1 MNNSSHDSHTSE
13 TSHEATA
20 RILRTAHALSHPGS
34 PLLVAAPMVR
44 QSELAFR
51 TLARCHNFPLA
62 FTPMIPAVAYSMF
75 TEEERQ
81 NNFDLGDDESLLV
94 AQLCGHDPSTMIV
107 AAKALLATGR
117 VDAIDINLGCP
128 QQCAKRG
135 GYGAFLLERDQ
146 WPTVDRLIRSMVD
159 AGISPLWCKIRLL
172 ENHKMTME
180 FLLMLRKAGI
190 SLVTIHGRKREQRS
204 RERADWASIR
214 RVVDDLKCLE
224 RLERLERLDDARVGD
239 RRRLF
244 VLSNGSVSSVEAAIE
259 CERMTEC
266 DGIMVAEGLLE
277 NPWKFDVGGGGA
289 DETDGLASVRHAR
302 EYLECARNFPPPKFS
317 RGRCLRDHVG
327 WMLKKNLLLLV
338 EEEAR
343 EEREKKSGRGGR
355 SRALLG
361 MLENDKMVTMWQME
375 HFLNHVE
382 EYYLHGSVERMRS
395 GLIVLSLKDILK
407 GEKD

>member
-1 MNNSSHDSHTSE
+1 
-13 TSHEATA
+13 
-20 RILRTAHALSHPGS
+20 
-34 PLLVAAPMVR
+34 MVR

-51 TLARCHNFPLA
+51 TLARRHNFPLA

-159 AGISPLWCKIRLL
+159 AGVSPLWCKIRLL
-172 ENHKMTME
+172 ENHMMTME
-180 FLLMLRKAGI
+180 FLLMLKKAGI

-204 RERADWASIR
+204 CERADWASIR

-224 RLERLERLDDARVGD
+224 RLERLDDAGVGD

-277 NPWKFDVGGGGA
+277 NPWKFDVVVVEGALVVGEGGGGE
-289 DETDGLASVRHAR
+289 DETGGLASVCHAR
-302 EYLECARNFPPPKFS
+302 EYLECARKFPPPKLS

-338 EEEAR
+338 EEEEKEEEREDR
-343 EEREKKSGRGGR
+343 EEREEKSGRGGS

-382 EYYLHGSVERMRS
+382 EYYLHGSVERS